1 MPGGNQITLPDSG
14 ARSTL
19 RPNAIFAVRWVFP
32 APDGPLTS
40 MVGERTVLGRGDD
53 CDTVLA
59 GSGISRYHAEM
70 MRMGPV
76 AMVRDLDSMN
86 GLFVNGRRV
95 KEAPLEPGDVLRLGE
110 WVGVAVELERGD
122 TAPAVYGTIASGLFG
137 GNLLRAAVEP
147 ALRAARSD
155 LPIIVEGETGTGK
168 EVVARAVHEASGRS
182 GAFLAVNCAALPEQ
196 LAEAELF
203 GYRRGAFTGRRPR
216 QPGALPVGAAR
227 DAAARRDQRPA
238 AAPAGEGAAR
248 AGAARG
254 GAAGRIAAGAASTCA
269 SSSRRRSRWRR
280 RWRTSASG
288 ADLYARL
295 EGLTVRL
302 PPLRDRLDDVPGLF
316 ARLLRDAA
324 GGKPPTVEPR
334 LVEALCLY
342 DWPFNVREL
351 VTLVRRMMVL
361 HGHEPQLGRRHLPTR
376 FRVDDASGEPARAG
390 RRGGRT
396 RRRRR
401 RRQRRCRGPR
411 RTRTARARPRRRDDE
426 DFARLL
432 VALRSQG
439 GNVSRAAGAIGI
451 SRQRAYRLMQ
461 AHPEV
466 NLPGLRGTDG
476 KLRGTPGAG

>member
-1 MPGGNQITLPDSG
+1 MPGGNHTTVPDST

-40 MVGERTVLGRGDD
+40 VVGERTVLGRGDD
-53 CDTVLA
+53 CHTVLA
-59 GSGISRYHAEM
+59 GAGISRYHAEL

-76 AMVRDLDSMN
+76 ALVRDMGSMN
-86 GLFVNGRRV
+86 GMFVNGRRV
-95 KEAPLEPGDVLRLGE
+95 KEAPLEPGDVMRLGE

-122 TAPAVYGTIASGLFG
+122 TAPPVYGTIAPGLIG
-137 GNLLRAAVEP
+137 GNSLRAAVEP

-168 EVVARAVHEASGRS
+168 EVVARAVHEASGRT

-203 GYRRGAFTGRRPR
+203 GYRRGAFTGADRPS
-216 QPGALPVGAAR
+216 PGHFRSAQHGTLLLDEICDLALPLQAKVLRVLEQREVLPLGESQPVAIDVRIVVAAQESLEKAVADKR
-227 DAAARRDQRPA
+227 FR
-238 AAPAGEGAAR
+238 
-248 AGAARG
+248 
-254 GAAGRIAAGAASTCA
+254 
-269 SSSRRRSRWRR
+269 
-280 RWRTSASG
+280 

-302 PPLRDRLDDVPGLF
+302 PPLRDRLDDVPSLF
-316 ARLLRDAA
+316 ARLLRDAVA
-324 GGKPPTVEPR
+324 GGKPPSVEPR

-351 VTLVRRMMVL
+351 VTLVRRMVVL
-361 HGHEPQLGRRHLPTR
+361 HGQEPQLGRRHLPAR
-376 FRVDDASGEPARAG
+376 FRVDDAGGEPVRSGQRAAGTPPPSAAPVPSSSPALSAEGSG
-390 RRGGRT
+390 RVGD
-396 RRRRR
+396 
-401 RRQRRCRGPR
+401 
-411 RTRTARARPRRRDDE
+411 RDDE

-432 VALRSQG
+432 VALRSHG
-439 GNVSRAAGAIGI
+439 GNVSRAAVAIGI

-466 NLPGLRGTDG
+466 NLPGLRGADG
-476 KLRGTPGAG
+476 KLRGTPG

>member
-1 MPGGNQITLPDSG
+1 MPGGNHTTVPDST

-19 RPNAIFAVRWVFP
+19 RPNAIFAVRWLYP

-40 MVGERTVLGRGDD
+40 WVGERTVLGRGDD
-53 CDTVLA
+53 CQTVLA

-76 AMVRDLDSMN
+76 ALVRDLGSMN

-95 KEAPLEPGDVLRLGE
+95 KEAPLEPGDVVRLGE
-110 WVGVAVELERGD
+110 WVGVAVELEPGD
-122 TAPAVYGTIASGLFG
+122 TAPATYGTIAPGLIG
-137 GNLLRAAVEP
+137 GNVLRAAVEP

-168 EVVARAVHEASGRS
+168 EVVARAVHEASGRT
-182 GAFLAVNCAALPEQ
+182 GAFLAVNCAALPEH

-203 GYRRGAFTGRRPR
+203 GYRRGAFTGADRASPGHFRAAQHGTLLLDEICDLALSLQAKVLRVLEQREVVPLGESQPVPIDVRIVVAAQESLEKAVADRRFR
-216 QPGALPVGAAR
+216 
-227 DAAARRDQRPA
+227 
-238 AAPAGEGAAR
+238 
-248 AGAARG
+248 
-254 GAAGRIAAGAASTCA
+254 
-269 SSSRRRSRWRR
+269 
-280 RWRTSASG
+280 

-302 PPLRDRLDDVPGLF
+302 PPLRDRLDDVPSLF
-316 ARLLRDAA
+316 LRLLREAA
-324 GGKPPTVEPR
+324 GGKAPSVEPR

-351 VTLVRRMMVL
+351 VTLVRRVMVL

-376 FRVDDASGEPARAG
+376 FRVDSDAAGDPGGSGRLAAHTPPVLPPASASGGASDSDGAG
-390 RRGGRT
+390 KAGD
-396 RRRRR
+396 
-401 RRQRRCRGPR
+401 
-411 RTRTARARPRRRDDE
+411 RDNE

-432 VALRSQG
+432 VALRTQA
-439 GNVSRAAGAIGI
+439 GNVSRAAAAIGI

-466 NLPGLRGTDG
+466 NLPGLRG
-476 KLRGTPGAG
+476 AG